1 MYIQKALT
9 RKFVEIIAKHQNAIW
24 TIDELKWLVYDKHR
38 GQFDQLSEFDQK
50 EVFDYFDALH
60 KLHGGN

>member
-1 MYIQKALT
+1 MYIQKSLT
-9 RKFVEIIAKHQNAIW
+9 NKFVEIMNKHYNAIW
-24 TIDELKWLVYDKHR
+24 AIEELKWLVYDKHR
-38 GQFDQLSEFDQK
+38 WQYDQLNEFEQK